1 MITDELLWL
10 LLGAMPAIVAVFVGV
25 VFLGLAVW
33 VTNAVVRGER
43 GGVADVAVGRDK
55 ALGIVLAATLVDFAF
70 VLLFAA
76 LFAEPQPRLDEPDD
90 PDEALPVVAK
100 HTLPHGGPHARA
112 EGLLRF
118 GLRAAVTALLV
129 KLLLPMTAFRALLV
143 ALWYE
148 AVWLAVPVVVLF
160 ALEGP
165 GLVAEWL

>member
-1 MITDELLWL
+1 TTDGLLWL
-10 LLGAMPAIVAVFVGV
+10 LLGAMPAVAGVLVGV

-43 GGVADVAVGRDK
+43 AGVAGVTVGRDK
-55 ALGIVLAATLVDFAF
+55 AMGIVLAANLVDFAF

-76 LFAEPQPRLDEPDD
+76 VFAEPPPRPDEADD
-90 PDEALPVVAK
+90 PDEALPAVAK
-100 HTLPHGGPHARA
+100 YTLPHGGPHARA

-118 GLRAAVTALLV
+118 GLRVAVTALLV
-129 KLLLPMTAFRALLV
+129 GLSLPVTAFRALLV

-165 GLVAEWL
+165 GLLAEWL